1 MEKFKV
7 AMGFPMLVAA
17 VWLCSLVAVHFGEQT
32 WWLAAFLVFV
42 ALAAWVYGEF
52 VQRGRSQRLA
62 AALISVILLAT
73 GYFFALEH
81 QLRWRHPPALAANA
95 TNSSKVAP
103 RGLAWEPWSPEAVAA
118 AQAAGRPAVV
128 DFTAKWCPTCNA
140 VVKPAFE
147 SSAVQKKLKEIDA
160 VLLVAD
166 YTRFAPEI
174 TEELA
179 RLKRAAVPLVVVYPR
194 NASLPPMIFDLPS
207 KSALIDAL
215 DQAGRKL

>member
-1 MEKFKV
+1 
-7 AMGFPMLVAA
+7 MGFPMLVAA
-17 VWLCSLVAVHFGEQT
+17 VWLCSLVAVHYGEQT

-52 VQRGRSQRLA
+52 VQRGRSQRAA
-62 AALISVILLAT
+62 AALIAVMLLAT

-81 QLRWRHPPALAANA
+81 QLRWRHPPTLSANA
-95 TNSSKVAP
+95 ANSSKVAP

-118 AQAAGRPAVV
+118 AQAADRPVVV
-128 DFTAKWCPTCNA
+128 DFTAKWCLTCNTL
-140 VVKPAFE
+140 VKPLFE

-160 VLLVAD
+160 GLLVAD

-174 TEELA
+174 TDELA

-194 NASLPPMIFDLPS
+194 RTDVPPIVLDQPS
-207 KSALIDAL
+207 KGALLEAL